1 MSTPIKTPPSVNTSE
16 DPGLEY
22 LNQRE
27 IEIAI
32 TPVENTTKDFVFE
45 EVTQIITN
53 VFQVNGPSG
62 ANGQLQF
69 NQNGQYIG
77 DAELQY
83 DPNTDTLTTGS
94 IIANSIRITGNA
106 SSFKLNG
113 GYNNE
118 VLKTDGN
125 GNLSWANVFPSVVGN
140 TGKFLVTN
148 GVSIDWST
156 SNYNSFA
163 TTTYVTSAIANLVGT
178 APAMLDTLAEIANVI
193 GQTNDP
199 QYGIISQLANK
210 ANISNLSQVAFSGSY
225 ADLSNRPNI
234 STVGSTG
241 NYSDLNSKPTIPASI
256 LDLGISDGTV
266 GQVLTTRGNGTYHF
280 TTVTSGSNANIGNI
294 GFSNTVIYSN
304 TGTVINN
311 SDLSNGQT
319 AGLVIPAQGDGN
331 TSALFNTYGNVT
343 ILAGNIGNSQPV
355 QAWTFNPAGALFFP
369 QTPYVT
375 SAILVND
382 NNQELSV
389 STDRGNIS
397 IWPENSKWLFGA
409 DGNLTLP
416 HGSTISNTTEIVTVT
431 LDQFT
436 AGGFAG
442 TRVFTKVSDTL
453 YELSPTGPY
462 MTLISNVWR
471 LKVGPATYYDS
482 TDLITW
488 SPIAGS
494 LPAPVGTLGTVASM
508 NLGVGSNTWEF
519 GEDGKL
525 TLPGGAGSLFAYGD
539 ALQLDGAQDTGI
551 QIASLGEGYTRL
563 LWSGGQEVGDVMVHS
578 GNDRVIITA
587 GNLTTGLNE
596 WKFNN
601 TGTLT
606 LPQGTILS
614 ETANTTVITPPNA
627 LAGQGL
633 VVRLTGVQ
641 GIMSDHPGGFTDG
654 DTITLTVTP
663 DYGSAQVTGTLDYT
677 FTGATSIQLGRA
689 LTGTLTFNNAS
700 SMPIS
705 WTIPVSSTMTTFTV
719 TISNAS
725 GFAITSVDNTL
736 TLTTTGS
743 SEDHHVHLIAGDP
756 SITDIYL
763 GDDDQYVKIEKNG
776 GNVVIGTDTNSR
788 QWTFDFNGTTTFP
801 GNLVIAGNT
810 SVFGTNRALIQ
821 PSDDLPLIAL
831 SSGANGAVS
840 SVWVEDIG
848 NVGTSNIAAVYA
860 NPTSGSKIVRIVVGQ
875 NGVGSGPNLW
885 DFGATGNLTLPTG
898 GNLIVSG
905 SIVGSGASP
914 APTLSGFS
922 SVSALEF
929 KNGTSNVTVN
939 ANSNL
944 WKFDSTGNLTIPGS
958 SGGFIKTVSNASIG
972 IAAVDNGTDN
982 PAQLLSI
989 NAGSGA
995 ATSIVSAYATNATI
1009 QTNATG
1015 AINTWKFDN
1024 AGNLTLP
1031 ANTFAI
1037 NYANGTQVSL
1047 GSGSSSN
1054 ISNGNSNVSIATENG
1069 NVTIASAGNTTMT
1082 ITGTGAII
1090 TGIAKPTGTS
1100 VTGVNSVL
1108 AGPTFTP
1115 LANTMG
1121 GFVSNVNSYTQLTIQ
1136 NKNTGADATTD
1147 FIATADNGSDTV
1159 NYLDMGIINSGYD
1172 ALTPTNSLGNIVYAA
1187 DSYIYAQGNTSAV
1200 SQSGGNLAIG
1210 TTVAGKTVKIF
1221 AGGVTA
1227 SNVVATVANT
1237 GVTVNGNV
1245 TVSSGSFVGNGAG
1258 LTNVTVNAAGNIQG
1272 TSSNVSLVAGS
1283 YTMTFDNTGILT
1295 LPRMGGDEGGEINFG
1310 IPASNTTLSTRVVVD
1325 VFQDR
1330 LRIFD
1335 GSTKGVYID
1344 LSQASSGVGTLLNN
1358 RVSGFVNAGTF
1369 VTMDNIKA
1377 TVTTTGNRGLSL
1389 ATTTGTV
1396 AYSIGGTYG
1405 MATPSSGGSAGT
1417 GTLTTTA
1424 TASIFNW
1431 GFTSTSDTSTYILTD
1446 TTNSR
1451 AYRITLQIG
1460 GSFNNNM
1467 ISIERLI

>member
-27 IEIAI
+27 IEVAI
-32 TPVENTTKDFVFE
+32 TPVENTTKDIVFE

-53 VFQVNGPSG
+53 VFQFNAPSG

-69 NQNGQYIG
+69 NQNGSYIG

-83 DPNTDTLTTGS
+83 DPNTDTLTTGK
-94 IIANSIRITGNA
+94 IIANSITITGNA
-106 SSFKLNG
+106 STFKLPG
-113 GYNNE
+113 GNNND
-118 VLKTDGN
+118 VLKTDGT
-125 GNLSWANVFPSVVGN
+125 GNLSWANVFPTVAGN

-156 SNYNSFA
+156 TNYNSLA
-163 TTTYVTSAIANLVGT
+163 TTTYVSTAIADLVGT
-178 APAMLDTLAEIANVI
+178 APAMLNTLAEIANVI

-199 QYGIISQLANK
+199 QFGIISQLANK
-210 ANISNLSQVAFSGSY
+210 ANISSLSQVAFSGSY

-234 STVGSTG
+234 STVGNTG
-241 NYSDLNSKPTIPASI
+241 KYSDLNGIPTIPTTI
-256 LDLGISDGTV
+256 NDLGISDGTV

-409 DGNLTLP
+409 DGKLTLPAPLATLTNVSQLVTDTAKIYRATNSTDAADIADAKDTWTNAELVWTDIVNQDYQISGYTWPWTGKPSWEGYPLLMNYNSSGTPVPGVTPPSSALAPAGNSANQAYLAYKQLLSSIDIVSGNKTFSFENTGALRVPGVITKDNSLMLVSSGVNGILPNGNSAAVNPDGQYGRVLIRTDDGTTLRTWTFDVNGNLTLP
-416 HGSTISNTTEIVTVT
+416 SGGDIIRDGTSVLGTNTLDSVTDNGSTTT
-431 LDQFT
+431 
-436 AGGFAG
+436 
-442 TRVFTKVSDTL
+442 
-453 YELSPTGPY
+453 
-462 MTLISNVWR
+462 NN
-471 LKVGPATYYDS
+471 
-482 TDLITW
+482 IT
-488 SPIAGS
+488 
-494 LPAPVGTLGTVASM
+494 
-508 NLGVGSNTWEF
+508 VGSVS
-519 GEDGKL
+519 L
-525 TLPGGAGSLFAYGD
+525 TNGSA
-539 ALQLDGAQDTGI
+539 
-551 QIASLGEGYTRL
+551 
-563 LWSGGQEVGDVMVHS
+563 
-578 GNDRVIITA
+578 IT
-587 GNLTTGLNE
+587 
-596 WKFNN
+596 
-601 TGTLT
+601 
-606 LPQGTILS
+606 
-614 ETANTTVITPPNA
+614 ETATTTVITPPTA
-627 LAGQGL
+627 LAGQSL
-633 VVRLTGVQ
+633 VVRPTGAT
-641 GIMSDHPGGFTDG
+641 GIISDHPGGFTDG

-663 DYGSAQVTGTLDYT
+663 DYNYNTVTGTVDYT
-677 FTGATSIQLGRA
+677 FTGCTQVQLGRA
-689 LTGTLTFNNAS
+689 LTGTLTFTNETAK
-700 SMPIS
+700 PIS
-705 WTIPVSSTMTTFTV
+705 WTIPVSSTMTTFTI
-719 TISNAS
+719 TLSNAV
-725 GFAITSVDNTL
+725 GFDISTIAPL
-736 TLTTTGS
+736 TLSTTGS
-743 SEDHHVHLIAGDP
+743 SEDHHIHLIAGDP
-756 SITDIYL
+756 TTTDIYL
-763 GDDDQYVKIEKNG
+763 GDDDQYVKIEKNA
-776 GNVVIGTDTNSR
+776 GNVVIGTNVDNNH
-788 QWTFDFNGTTTFP
+788 WTFDTGGKLTLPQGSQISET
-801 GNLVIAGNT
+801 AG
-810 SVFGTNRALIQ
+810 
-821 PSDDLPLIAL
+821 
-831 SSGANGAVS
+831 VS
-840 SVWVEDIG
+840 TDITV
-848 NVGTSNIAAVYA
+848 NAKKWEFDVN
-860 NPTSGSKIVRIVVGQ
+860 
-875 NGVGSGPNLW
+875 
-885 DFGATGNLTLPTG
+885 GNLTLPTG
-898 GNLIVSG
+898 GTLIVSG
-905 SIVGSGASP
+905 GIVSSGASP

-944 WKFDSTGNLTIPGS
+944 WKFDSTGNLTIPGT

-1037 NYANGTQVSL
+1037 NYANGIQVSL

-1054 ISNGNSNVSIATENG
+1054 ISNGNSNVSIATANG

-1082 ITGTGAII
+1082 ITGTGANI
-1090 TGIAKPTGTS
+1090 TGTLNVTGNISTSTGT
-1100 VTGVNSVL
+1100 
-1108 AGPTFTP
+1108 
-1115 LANTMG
+1115 
-1121 GFVSNVNSYTQLTIQ
+1121 
-1136 NKNTGADATTD
+1136 
-1147 FIATADNGSDTV
+1147 
-1159 NYLDMGIINSGYD
+1159 
-1172 ALTPTNSLGNIVYAA
+1172 
-1187 DSYIYAQGNTSAV
+1187 
-1200 SQSGGNLAIG
+1200 
-1210 TTVAGKTVKIF
+1210 
-1221 AGGVTA
+1221 
-1227 SNVVATVANT
+1227 
-1237 GVTVNGNV
+1237 
-1245 TVSSGSFVGNGAG
+1245 FVGNGAG

-1310 IPASNTTLSTRVVVD
+1310 IPASNTTLTTRVAVD
-1325 VFQDR
+1325 IYQDR
-1330 LRIFD
+1330 FRIFD

-1344 LSQASSGVGTLLNN
+1344 LSQAGTGVGTLLNN
-1358 RVSGFVNAGTF
+1358 RVSGLVNAGTF
-1369 VTMDNIKA
+1369 VTMDLIKA

-1389 ATTTGTV
+1389 ATTTGTFS
-1396 AYSIGGTYG
+1396 YNIGGNFG
-1405 MATPSSGGSAGT
+1405 ISGAGSGGQSLAGQ
-1417 GTLTTTA
+1417 TLTTTA
-1424 TASIFNW
+1424 TTSIFGW
-1431 GFTSTSDTSTYILTD
+1431 GFTSTGDTATYVLTD

-1451 AYRITLQIG
+1451 CYRITLQIG
-1460 GSFNNNM
+1460 TSFNNNM